1 MKKLIKIAVIGGSY
15 DSTIGSTHLKSLLAT
30 GKFKITCGFFSRA
43 KSKNKLNVKMYNIS
57 NEKIYNNLNKLIIKE
72 KNNFDLVIVLSP
84 PNTRYS
90 IYKELVKNNIKFI
103 TEKPFE
109 GELNNAIKSYKL
121 LKSKK
126 NFLCSTYNYLG
137 YPSLLEIKPLIKKQL
152 GKIINF
158 NIEMPQQ
165 AFILN
170 FKKIKKWRLKDNKIP
185 NIHLDLASHL
195 LSLLIYFFDEYPNK
209 VMSYETKL
217 INKKVIDNSYV
228 WLKFKNFMGNLWFS
242 KNSAGE
248 RNEMSIRIYGTKASI
263 EWKHSKSDKIILK
276 KNNGQIEIIDRLS
289 KNKKFINNNNLYTYS
304 AGHPNGFLDAFINIY
319 NEIFRIYHNENKN
332 PKSPFILNLKQNL
345 NIISILNSMHQ
356 SAKKNIWQKI
366 KVIS

>member
-1 MKKLIKIAVIGGSY
+1 MEKIINIAVIGGSY
-15 DSTIGSTHLKSLLAT
+15 DSTIGNTHLKSLLAT
-30 GKFKITCGFFSRA
+30 GKFEISCGFFSRS
-43 KSKNKLNVKMYNIS
+43 KFKNKLNTKMYNIS
-57 NEKIYNNLNKLIIKE
+57 DKKIYNNLKKLIINE
-72 KNNFDLVIVLSP
+72 KNNFDLAIVLTP
-84 PNTRYS
+84 PNTRYK

-103 TEKPFE
+103 VEKPFE

-126 NFLCSTYNYLG
+126 NFLCATYNYLG
-137 YPSLLEIKPLIKKQL
+137 YPSLLEIKPLIKKKL
-152 GKIINF
+152 GKILNF

-165 AFILN
+165 SFILN

-185 NIHLDLASHL
+185 NIHLDLGSHL

-209 VMSYETKL
+209 VMSSETNL

-242 KNSAGE
+242 KNSSGE
-248 RNEMSIRIYGTKASI
+248 RNELSIRIYGTKASI
-263 EWKHSKSDKIILK
+263 EWKHSKSEKIILK
-276 KNNGQIEIIDRLS
+276 KNDGQIEIIDRLS
-289 KNKKFINNNNLYTYS
+289 KNKKFINNNYLYTYS

-319 NEIFRIYHNENKN
+319 NEVFRIYHNKKSDK
-332 PKSPFILNLKQNL
+332 KSPYILNLKQNL

-366 KVIS
+366 KVIN